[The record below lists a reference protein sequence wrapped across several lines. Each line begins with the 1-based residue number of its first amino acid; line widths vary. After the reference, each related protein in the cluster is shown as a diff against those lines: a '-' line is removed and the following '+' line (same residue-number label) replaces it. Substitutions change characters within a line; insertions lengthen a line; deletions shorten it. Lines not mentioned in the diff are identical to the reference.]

1 MYVSLPIYLRNEASY
16 GTVVLILPTDFTGG
30 DVLITYNDDDVKYQP
45 EETAF
50 EGCYY
55 MAWYNNVKP
64 KFYPV
69 TEGNQLAISFS
80 LTYDGT
86 MDKATSE
93 YLQKRRQEI
102 VNDELSPA
110 ELEESKPYIDR
121 AAAFFKGS
129 AERPF
134 PIFYMLDYRYASPS
148 LQVDKLKRP
157 DKILAKTLQKAADEA
172 GFLMYLG
179 SVEREVE
186 GKVYEEGKPHDSNN
200 TEEGDDCPID
210 EEGIY
215 LTQKAIYDEYVLRKI
230 YNEQGKNILNIPV
243 GLDSSDHPSIIQGP
257 IWYSR
262 CKPSDV
268 DYSGT
273 VEVEDVTVKYYY
285 SESQV
290 NTPKLCKLLL
300 FNTLIFR
307 HSYSCQRQS
316 YPHSLKCLRLPLLK
330 KNNFLRL
337 QKCIFSIPILSG
349 KKNYHNEIRYV

>member
-16 GTVVLILPTDFTGG
+16 GAVVLVLPTDFTGG
-30 DVLITYNDDDVKYQP
+30 DVLTTYNNDDVKYQP

-55 MAWYNNVKP
+55 MAWYNNVKS

-69 TEGNQLAISFS
+69 TEGHQLAISFS
-80 LTYDGT
+80 LTHDGT
-86 MDKATSE
+86 TDKATSE
-93 YLQKRRQEI
+93 YLQKRRQE
-102 VNDELSPA
+102 VANGELSPS
-110 ELEESKPYIDR
+110 EIEESKPYIDR
-121 AAAFFKGS
+121 AVTFFKDS
-129 AERPF
+129 TERPF
-134 PIFYMLDYRYASPS
+134 PIFYMLDYRYTSAS

-285 SESQV
+285 SENQV
-290 NTPKLCKLLL
+290 HML
-300 FNTLIFR
+300 
-307 HSYSCQRQS
+307 
-316 YPHSLKCLRLPLLK
+316 
-330 KNNFLRL
+330 
-337 QKCIFSIPILSG
+337 
-349 KKNYHNEIRYV
+349 E